1 MITTK
6 QKDRTEILKNL
17 EGQLKIFIMGCGEC
31 ATACKTG
38 GEDEVKD
45 MKKFLEANGKIVTG
59 FVVPD
64 APCVSSQ
71 TRTALGKNKKLV
83 HDSDSILIMACGLG
97 AQCLK
102 ENLKEAKEVHVS
114 NDTLFIGE
122 IDRNGDFLERCSACG
137 ECILEL
143 TGGICPVTR
152 CAKGLMNGPCG
163 GMDKGKCEVNKDLDC
178 AWALIYNE
186 LKEKGRTDLLKDYI
200 PPKDYSKMQKPRSRV
215 MKGMKRAV

>member
-6 QKDRTEILKNL
+6 QKERSEILKSL
-17 EGQLKIFIMGCGEC
+17 EGQCKVFIVGCGEC

-38 GEDEVKD
+38 GEEEVKE
-45 MKKFLEANGKIVTG
+45 MKAFLEANGKVVTG
-59 FVVPD
+59 FVIPD

-71 TRTALGKNKKLV
+71 TRTALGKNKKIVKESDAILV
-83 HDSDSILIMACGLG
+83 MACGLG

-102 ENLKEAKEVHVS
+102 ENLKEDKAVHVS

-122 IDRNGDFLERCSACG
+122 IDREGNFLERCSACG

-152 CAKGLMNGPCG
+152 CSKGLMNGPCG
-163 GMDKGKCEVNKDLDC
+163 GMDKGKCEVDRTLDC
-178 AWALIYNE
+178 AWALIYNQ
-186 LKEKGRTDLLKDYI
+186 LKEKGTLYLLKRYI
-200 PPKDYSKMQKPRSRV
+200 PPKDYSKMQKPRSRI
-215 MKGMKRAV
+215 MKKAV

>member
-1 MITTK
+1 MIITK
-6 QKDRTEILKNL
+6 QKDRSEILENL
-17 EGQLKIFIMGCGEC
+17 EGQRKIFIVGCGLC
-31 ATACKTG
+31 ATTCKTG
-38 GEDEVKD
+38 GEDEVKE
-45 MKKFLEANGKIVTG
+45 MKEFLEANGKVVTG
-59 FVVPD
+59 FVIPE

-71 TRTALGKNKKLV
+71 TRTALGKNKKIV
-83 HDSDSILIMACGLG
+83 SESDSILIMACGLG

-102 ENLKEAKEVHVS
+102 ENLKETKAVHVS

-122 IDRNGDFLERCSACG
+122 IDRDGDFLERCSACG

-152 CAKGLMNGPCG
+152 CSKGLMNGPCG
-163 GMDKGKCEVNKDLDC
+163 GMDKGKCEVDRDLDC

-186 LKEKGRTDLLKDYI
+186 LKEKGKSDLLKRYI